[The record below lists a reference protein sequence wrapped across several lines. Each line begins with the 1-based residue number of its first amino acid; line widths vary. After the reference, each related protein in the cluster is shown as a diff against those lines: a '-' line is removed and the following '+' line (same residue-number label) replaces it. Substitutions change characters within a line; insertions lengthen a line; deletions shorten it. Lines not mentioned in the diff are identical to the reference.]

1 MIHTLLIPDRPGN
14 NRIDTMRNILSN
26 PAVGMIFFVPGFN
39 ETIRVNGTATILRD
53 PELCAEFA
61 VSGRPALSVMRVSV
75 REAFFH
81 CGKALMRSRLWD
93 PTTYLD
99 RSTFPSHGRIL
110 AEQTKTVSVEDSE
123 AYVARSY
130 KERLY

>member
-1 MIHTLLIPDRPGN
+1 MP
-14 NRIDTMRNILSN
+14 
-26 PAVGMIFFVPGFN
+26 
-39 ETIRVNGTATILRD
+39 
-53 PELCAEFA
+53 
-61 VSGRPALSVMRVSV
+61 VSV

-81 CGKALMRSRLWD
+81 RGKALMRSRLRD
-93 PTTYLD
+93 PRDYLE
-99 RSTFPSHGRIL
+99 RSTFPSLGRIL

>member
-1 MIHTLLIPDRPGN
+1 
-14 NRIDTMRNILSN
+14 
-26 PAVGMIFFVPGFN
+26 
-39 ETIRVNGTATILRD
+39 
-53 PELCAEFA
+53 
-61 VSGRPALSVMRVSV
+61 
-75 REAFFH
+75 
-81 CGKALMRSRLWD
+81 MRSRLWD
-93 PTTYLD
+93 PATYLD